1 MRDQLC
7 TRGNPGGL
15 RSLVTA
21 MGPIYM
27 PDSELDADDEPACK
41 RARGR
46 AGTGRRARK
55 PTGKRT
61 PGKPTPGKPTG
72 KRKAEEEEDEDAMDE
87 EEEDAMDEEQW
98 TGPTSPMA
106 AREMEAAVEETLNML
121 FAGDRNDVPFDEL
134 YSRLI
139 RKEPRAIRAGR
150 KAVEEA
156 LFAME
161 AAQKVMYR
169 EGVIHLI

>member
-87 EEEDAMDEEQW
+87 EDEDAMDEEQW

-106 AREMEAAVEETLNML
+106 ARCCSPQRTSCPV
-121 FAGDRNDVPFDEL
+121 
-134 YSRLI
+134 S
-139 RKEPRAIRAGR
+139 
-150 KAVEEA
+150 
-156 LFAME
+156 
-161 AAQKVMYR
+161 
-169 EGVIHLI
+169 

>member
-1 MRDQLC
+1 
-7 TRGNPGGL
+7 
-15 RSLVTA
+15 
-21 MGPIYM
+21 
-27 PDSELDADDEPACK
+27 
-41 RARGR
+41 
-46 AGTGRRARK
+46 
-55 PTGKRT
+55 
-61 PGKPTPGKPTG
+61 
-72 KRKAEEEEDEDAMDE
+72 
-87 EEEDAMDEEQW
+87 
-98 TGPTSPMA
+98 
-106 AREMEAAVEETLNML
+106 MEAAVEVTLNML

>member
-1 MRDQLC
+1 MAQR
-7 TRGNPGGL
+7 
-15 RSLVTA
+15 
-21 MGPIYM
+21 
-27 PDSELDADDEPACK
+27 
-41 RARGR
+41 RAAYAAAVRAAHGGR
-46 AGTGRRARK
+46 ALFRFIGDPDVPIDNN
-55 PTGKRT
+55 PT
-61 PGKPTPGKPTG
+61 
-72 KRKAEEEEDEDAMDE
+72 E
-87 EEEDAMDEEQW
+87 
-98 TGPTSPMA
+98 
-106 AREMEAAVEETLNML
+106 REFQNVAKLRLNML

>member
-1 MRDQLC
+1 MREQLC

-15 RSLVTA
+15 RCLVTA

-27 PDSELDADDEPACK
+27 PDSEPDADGEVRK

-46 AGTGRRARK
+46 AGADRRARK

-72 KRKAEEEEDEDAMDE
+72 KRKAEEDVDEDAVD
-87 EEEDAMDEEQW
+87 EEDAMDEEQR

-106 AREMEAAVEETLNML
+106 PREMEAAVEATLNML
-121 FAGDRNDVPFDEL
+121 FAELDRDDCPFDEL
-134 YSRLI
+134 YTRLI
-139 RKEPRAIRAGR
+139 RKEPRAIQAGR
-150 KAVEEA
+150 EAVEEA

-161 AAQKVMYR
+161 AANKVCYR
-169 EGVIHLI
+169 EGLIHLI